1 MPAAL
6 DSCVQSVLQGWHKD
20 PKKAPKRTEDG
31 KPIKT
36 EQDRR
41 SVAFAMC
48 TVSLKKSGKLE
59 YDDDQYYFSEDVDTP
74 NPAMT
79 GCAFTNKPYIQGLQ
93 EMSFV
98 DGSGKPWADGAG
110 EKLLKIPLL
119 LLGRW
124 KHSRGILNFTG
135 DFVRKMV
142 ENFTGD
148 VVGNKIS
155 ADARHMPGVSGALAW
170 VRSILR
176 ETRAD
181 GKEQVSAIT
190 APTTT
195 GQQLVEEQRFRYGSI
210 EFVPNFKIRQIVK
223 ALSMDGI
230 QGPYVE
236 LESCPIDQSDF
247 SDLFE
252 EAIMPEDQ
260 DQDQVS
266 LDDFNTLKDQVTQL
280 TAALTLSQERV
291 QWLRVRTAKQFVD
304 GLIMKAEAYR
314 DASGRGHSKVFLD
327 WMDHILLCQPVG
339 EGDEAITLENKD
351 EVADVHAYY
360 RRGIAWFAANA
371 PGAGP
376 KLTQPV
382 TQPDKDRPITEG
394 SDELGL
400 DEDDLHELDDVW
412 ALAAA

>member
-1 MPAAL
+1 VPKIL
-6 DSCVQSVLQGWHKD
+6 DDCVQSVLNGWREK
-20 PKKAPKRTEDG
+20 PKSAPKRNKSG
-31 KPIKT
+31 KPVKT

-41 SVAFAMC
+41 SVATAMC
-48 TVSLKKSGKLE
+48 TSSLQKAGKME
-59 YDDDQYYFSEDVDTP
+59 YDDDEYYFSEDVDSA

-79 GCAFTNKPYIQGLQ
+79 GLAFTNKPYIQGLE

-98 DGSGKPWADGAG
+98 DGNGEPWAENAGA
-110 EKLLKIPLL
+110 KLLKIPLL
-119 LLGRW
+119 LLGKW
-124 KHSRGILNFTG
+124 KHRRGILNFTSG
-135 DFVRKMV
+135 FVSKMI
-142 ENFTGD
+142 ENFASG

-170 VRSILR
+170 VSKLFQ
-176 ETRAD
+176 ETRMD
-181 GKEQVSAIT
+181 GKEQVSVIA

-210 EFVPNFKIRQIVK
+210 EFVPNFKRRQIVE

-236 LESCPIDQSDF
+236 LESCPIDQSEF
-247 SDLFE
+247 EDLFE
-252 EAIMPEDQ
+252 EATTMPE

-280 TAALTLSQERV
+280 TAALTAEQATVRG
-291 QWLRVRTAKQFVD
+291 LRVRTAKQFVE

-314 DASGRGHSKVFLD
+314 DGDGRGHSKVFLD
-327 WMDHILLCQPVG
+327 WMNSILLCQPVG
-339 EGDEAITLENKD
+339 EGDESISLENKN

-360 RRGIAWFAANA
+360 RRGIAWLANNV

-376 KLTQPV
+376 SLNPPV
-382 TQPDKDRPITEG
+382 TQPDKDRPVNDL
-394 SDELGL
+394 SVELEL
-400 DEDDLHELDDVW
+400 DEDDMRELDDVW
-412 ALAAA
+412 AMAAA